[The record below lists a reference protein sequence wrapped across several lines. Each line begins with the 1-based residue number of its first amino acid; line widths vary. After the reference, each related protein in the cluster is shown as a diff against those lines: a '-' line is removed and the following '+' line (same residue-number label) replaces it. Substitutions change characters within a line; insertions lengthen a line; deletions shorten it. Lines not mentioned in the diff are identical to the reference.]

1 MAPER
6 ALLLHAA
13 FEWAAILAGAR
24 LYLHERG
31 LHGLRGALQPQTF
44 AVLTGCL
51 LGAAIGNKAVFW
63 VANPQLWNPDSGVV
77 QFFLGGQ
84 SMVGGLVG
92 GYLGVELGKRFAGV
106 RHSTGDHFVFP
117 ILLGIAIGRLGC
129 LLAGLHDQT
138 YGVQT
143 SLPWGIDFGDGISR
157 HPTQL
162 YEILFALL
170 LWLAFKRARARLA
183 ASPGLT
189 FKILLVSYLSWRLLV
204 DALKPVPY
212 AYPMGLSG
220 IQVVCAMTL
229 VFCMPLLLAQ
239 LRRSEAVRA

>member
-1 MAPER
+1 MAPEH
-6 ALLLHAA
+6 AVLLHAA

-24 LYLHERG
+24 LYFHERG
-31 LHGLRGALQPQTF
+31 LQGLRGALQSQNY

-63 VANPQLWNPDSGVV
+63 VENPQLWDPAAGVV
-77 QFFLGGQ
+77 QYFLGGQ

-92 GYLGVELGKRFAGV
+92 GYLGVELGKAIAGV
-106 RHSTGDHFVFP
+106 RQSTGDHFVFP
-117 ILLGIAIGRLGC
+117 ILLGIVIGRVGC

-138 YGVQT
+138 FGVQT
-143 SLPWGIDFGDGISR
+143 GLPWGIDFGDGIRR

-162 YEILFALL
+162 YEILFAAL
-170 LWLAFKRARARLA
+170 LWWAFRRARARLA
-183 ASPGLT
+183 VSPGLM
-189 FKILLVSYLSWRLLV
+189 FKILLASYLAWRLLV

-220 IQVVCAMTL
+220 IQVVCAAAL
-229 VFCMPLLLAQ
+229 VLYLPLLLGQ
-239 LRRSEAVRA
+239 LLRGEAARA